1 MDTEILAA
9 VAPHP
14 PSAPDHV
21 KGDAFDKF
29 IHWCR
34 QIGYK
39 KSEDL
44 FAVSTTSSTCSV
56 CNEIVESS
64 ESVTVH
70 LHLLTPTDKH
80 HTHGSGADLKSAQ
93 SVACSKALALLEAF
107 DPEIF
112 TLRRKRL
119 RVRLEDFGITLPKTD
134 NMLLLE
140 GEKEEGLEGLPES
153 FTNLMGAL
161 IPDEDHELD
170 ESNIAVLSEI
180 FLHAIPQISN
190 ADIEA
195 IFNKIG
201 LSFCDEMNAGMNVW
215 LFTSMVSLIL
225 RLNLDALANDEKLK
239 LSFSK
244 VMEQVVIFN
253 ADLYPGSKPI
263 VARIIRYLASN
274 RALPFMSKNRLESV
288 AVMWSPK
295 SANALF
301 PDVDLITRLN
311 ERALQAIVAE
321 KTPPKEYLDSLF
333 FEFSKINTVIRELFG
348 VDGAIYGSLVNG
360 FPTSSSDIDVVINLP
375 QDESSE
381 TGSMAEDNSDDEQD
395 GSPTSTKCLKE
406 LNRLHDAIKEKYG
419 DEFSVSKI
427 ESARVPILIIKKG
440 DKIEINLSFNH
451 EVVIHNSALL
461 RAYSSISPRVRELV
475 VLVKH
480 WAKKREINDALQ
492 GSLSS
497 YSYVLLV
504 IAFLQNDDLLPDLQN
519 PPIEVFPKRPLP
531 ERITDNGRCST
542 WFFEDGMEGIRYAD
556 VFAQYTQRLN
566 AKPLAELLATMFDFY
581 LYDVNYVTDLV
592 CVSRSIKGRIF
603 SNEDIKTVTLE
614 SNMKEHL
621 FVTKRQ
627 YFRNDKNKLDIRG
640 LRKRTWLAIADPFE
654 IGRVLGTSAR
664 GMETIT
670 KEMKRALA
678 LLHEGFAPEIFTE
691 YNRRDRV
698 QLPPFPFRALSKKD
712 PVDMTGITKSGGLRM
727 QFTNNW
733 DQLIDVLSL
742 LDKSQQIDIPT
753 FRCFC
758 YMNRLGL
765 PSEREL
771 EDWGLVKSNRLTLP
785 SRRGAHAVPKPKIHE
800 PKHKAPV
807 VGMVEQGAK
816 SRPRGGSMEG
826 QVNKPKGSPGTM
838 DGQVSKSR
846 TASGT
851 MEGQVSKS
859 KAPSGTIDSQRSGQS
874 TIASARKE
882 LLKHH
887 PDQAVVKEFVTNQPQ
902 SVGNKKGPKKSN
914 NKPNNPKAPVMTG
927 KQIGTM

>member
-1 MDTEILAA
+1 METEILELDAQLL
-9 VAPHP
+9 
-14 PSAPDHV
+14 PSAP
-21 KGDAFDKF
+21 GPSRSDALDKF
-29 IHWCR
+29 IQWCR
-34 QIGYK
+34 QIGYR
-39 KSEDL
+39 KSEEL
-44 FAVSTTSSTCSV
+44 FVLSTTASTCSV
-56 CNEIVESS
+56 CNEIVEDCDL
-64 ESVTVH
+64 VTVH

-80 HTHGSGADLKSAQ
+80 HTHGSGLDLNSAR

-134 NMLLLE
+134 NMILLE
-140 GEKEEGLEGLPES
+140 GEKAEGLEGLPEA
-153 FTNLMGAL
+153 FQKLMAAI
-161 IPDEDHELD
+161 IPSDEDQEQD
-170 ESNIAVLSEI
+170 ESNMVFLSEK

-190 ADIEA
+190 TDIEA

-201 LSFCDEMNAGMNVW
+201 LSFCDEMNSSMNIW
-215 LFTSMVSLIL
+215 LFTSLVSLIL

-274 RALPFMSKNRLESV
+274 RALPFISKNRLESI
-288 AVMWSPK
+288 AVIWSPK
-295 SANALF
+295 TPGTLF
-301 PDVDLITRLN
+301 PDTDLITRLN
-311 ERALQAIVAE
+311 EKTLQAIVAE
-321 KTPPKEYLDSLF
+321 KTPLKEYLDSLF
-333 FEFSKINTVIRELFG
+333 FEFSKINSVIRDLFG

-375 QDESSE
+375 QDNLDDDD
-381 TGSMAEDNSDDEQD
+381 TLADDNADEEEEGFQD
-395 GSPTSTKCLKE
+395 RSPTSSKCLKE
-406 LNRLHDAIKEKYG
+406 LNRLHDAIKNKYG
-419 DEFSVSKI
+419 EEFSVSKI
-427 ESARVPILIIKKG
+427 ESARVPILIVKKG
-440 DKIEINLSFNH
+440 DNIEINLSFNH

-480 WAKKREINDALQ
+480 WAKRREINDALQ

-504 IAFLQNDDLLPDLQN
+504 IAFLQSQNLLPDLQN
-519 PPIEVFPKRPLP
+519 PSIEVFPTRPLP

-542 WFFEDGMEGIRYAD
+542 WFFEDGMEGIRYD
-556 VFAQYTQRLN
+556 NVFGKYTQALN
-566 AKPLAELLATMFDFY
+566 AKPLAELIATMFDFY

-592 CVSRSIKGRIF
+592 SISRMVKGRIF
-603 SNEDIKTVTLE
+603 LQNDDIKIVTLE
-614 SNMKEHL
+614 PNFKQRL

-627 YFRNDKNKLDIRG
+627 YFKNDKDKLDIRG

-678 LLHEGFAPEIFTE
+678 LLHEGLGSEIFIE
-691 YNRRDRV
+691 YNRRERI
-698 QLPPFPFRALSKKD
+698 QLPPFPFRALSKQD
-712 PVDMTGITKSGGLRM
+712 PVDMTGITKSCGLRM
-727 QFTNNW
+727 QFTNSW
-733 DQLIDVLSL
+733 DQLIDILSV
-742 LDKSQQIDIPT
+742 LDKKEKDEIDIPT

-771 EDWGLVKSNRLTLP
+771 ENLGLIKANRLTLP
-785 SRRGAHAVPKPKIHE
+785 SKKGKNARDFKPKTHHE
-800 PKHKAPV
+800 VRQKAPILA
-807 VGMVEQGAK
+807 M
-816 SRPRGGSMEG
+816 
-826 QVNKPKGSPGTM
+826 
-838 DGQVSKSR
+838 
-846 TASGT
+846 
-851 MEGQVSKS
+851 
-859 KAPSGTIDSQRSGQS
+859 DSQRSGQS

-887 PDQAVVKEFVTNQPQ
+887 PDQGFVRELAANQPKLA
-902 SVGNKKGPKKSN
+902 VRKKGDQKHIDK
-914 NKPNNPKAPVMTG
+914 PKAPVMTG